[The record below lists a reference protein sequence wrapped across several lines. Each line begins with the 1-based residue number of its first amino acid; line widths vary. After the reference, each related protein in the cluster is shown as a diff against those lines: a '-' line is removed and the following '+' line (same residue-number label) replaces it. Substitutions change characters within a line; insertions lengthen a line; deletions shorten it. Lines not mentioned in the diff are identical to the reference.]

1 MGSSQTVASEEPA
14 TAAAAQAFTNM
25 NHCNYAVKDEERIE
39 GVATDSAIET
49 DSLKNQ
55 VSRVYVCM
63 ARLARN

>member
-14 TAAAAQAFTNM
+14 TAAAAAFTNM

-55 VSRVYVCM
+55 VSSVYVCM